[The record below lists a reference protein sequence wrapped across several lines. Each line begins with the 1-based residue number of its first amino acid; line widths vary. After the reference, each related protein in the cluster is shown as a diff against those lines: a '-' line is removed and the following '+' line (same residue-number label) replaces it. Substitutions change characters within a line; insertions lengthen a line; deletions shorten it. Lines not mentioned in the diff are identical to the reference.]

1 MQQQTNWGIFKL
13 ILWAVIQLGTFKMFW
28 NEGKEKMEIPERM
41 GGLHKPLWNGN
52 SEGMGG
58 LKRKIFHGEVMYILW
73 KYTLWLCYN
82 SGVTLTSSS
91 SSDS

>member
-28 NEGKEKMEIPERM
+28 NEGKEKMEIPEGM
-41 GGLHKPLWNGN
+41 GGLYKPLWNGN

-58 LKRKIFHGEVMYILW
+58 
-73 KYTLWLCYN
+73 
-82 SGVTLTSSS
+82 
-91 SSDS
+91 

>member
-28 NEGKEKMEIPERM
+28 NEGKEKMEIPEGM

-58 LKRKIFHGEVMYILW
+58 VKKKNLSWGGYVYFMEIHIMIML
-73 KYTLWLCYN
+73 
-82 SGVTLTSSS
+82 
-91 SSDS
+91 